1 MKLHNVSIETVLD
14 AVKTQTGVNM
24 LYNSQMFKEKS
35 FQILPPEMVQEE
47 EDGGAVTEQ
56 EKVPD
61 ESEKEPGIR
70 EEQEEEA
77 AAVGT
82 ESADT
87 GDSMP
92 VAGWLLLGTIAG
104 IAAVMMKIRQNRT
117 T

>member
-1 MKLHNVSIETVLD
+1 MSAPSEPGEYRVTARVEEDENYSG
-14 AVKTQTGVNM
+14 AAA
-24 LYNSQMFKEKS
+24 EKS
-35 FQILPPEMVQEE
+35 FQILPSETVQKE

-92 VAGWLLLGTIAG
+92 VAGWLLLGNYCRYRGSDDENKTEQDH
-104 IAAVMMKIRQNRT
+104 IR
-117 T
+117 

>member
-1 MKLHNVSIETVLD
+1 MSAPSEPGEYRVIARVEEDENYSGAT
-14 AVKTQTGVNM
+14 A
-24 LYNSQMFKEKS
+24 EKS
-35 FQILPPEMVQEE
+35 FQILPPETVQEE